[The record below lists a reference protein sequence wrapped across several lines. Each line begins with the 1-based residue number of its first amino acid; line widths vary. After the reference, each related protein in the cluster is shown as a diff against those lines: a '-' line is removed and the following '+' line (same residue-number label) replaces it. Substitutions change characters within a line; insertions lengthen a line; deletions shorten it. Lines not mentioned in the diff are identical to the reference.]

1 MLLDGPG
8 QDMMRKA
15 VADAADVSTEHR
27 GLLAFVGDG
36 RCSSCRRDE
45 GNTSAE
51 GFRILSWHAAG
62 QSEDCA
68 GKLHVPSCCGLWCRG
83 QLTSIESTQQELA
96 KLETGILDDL
106 EALREESDSTRDIL
120 QDIAATL
127 LALYKAVNS
136 LRSAAPKGSLD
147 SPDSPPNSTDQP
159 QQASTKPSQL

>member
-1 MLLDGPG
+1 
-8 QDMMRKA
+8 MMRKA

-36 RCSSCRRDE
+36 RCSSCRRGE

-51 GFRILSWHAAG
+51 RFRILSWHAAG

-68 GKLHVPSCCGLWCRG
+68 GKLHVPLCCGLWCRG
-83 QLTSIESTQQELA
+83 QLNSIESTQQELA
-96 KLETGILDDL
+96 KLETEILDDL